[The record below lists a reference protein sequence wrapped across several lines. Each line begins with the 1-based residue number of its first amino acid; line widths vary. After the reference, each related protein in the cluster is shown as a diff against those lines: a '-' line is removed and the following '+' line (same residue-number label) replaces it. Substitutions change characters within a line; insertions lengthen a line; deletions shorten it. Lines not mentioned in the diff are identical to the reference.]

1 MKVLEKSLIHGIP
14 FLLWPWCRRL
24 AANDFLGRNAENLL
38 PLYATPSARATQTLQ
53 ESAGPTNQSID
64 AIILCSHLTHVADQL
79 STFGPDR
86 LSD

>member
-1 MKVLEKSLIHGIP
+1 VQAI
-14 FLLWPWCRRL
+14 

-64 AIILCSHLTHVADQL
+64 AIVLCSHFTYVADQL
-79 STFGPDR
+79 PTLGPDR

>member
-1 MKVLEKSLIHGIP
+1 MG
-14 FLLWPWCRRL
+14 RL
-24 AANDFLGRNAENLL
+24 AANDFLGGNAENLL

-79 STFGPDR
+79 STFSPDR